1 MKKKMS
7 VEIDVNCCE
16 VSLRFLLVMLKL
28 AALILRFEKIIVN
41 DMFQLFEPKESPS
54 VQQGALCKP
63 WVGVFMVAET
73 CFLNDTWILENNR
86 RGCCQGSVVGH
97 ENKVTQ
103 SSAVPA
109 SAESDA
115 ACACSVLG
123 RRNHHRVCFALQV
136 EPP

>member
-7 VEIDVNCCE
+7 VKIDGNCCE
-16 VSLRFLLVMLKL
+16 VSHRFLLVRLKL
-28 AALILRFEKIIVN
+28 AALILHFEKIVAN
-41 DMFQLFEPKESPS
+41 GMFQLFEPKESPS
-54 VQQGALCKP
+54 VQRGALCKP
-63 WVGVFMVAET
+63 WVGVFMVAEN

-97 ENKVTQ
+97 ENEVTQ
-103 SSAVPA
+103 SL
-109 SAESDA
+109 AESDA